1 MKPYNPLEKENLG
14 KSVAES
20 LLSSTAFP
28 LGELET
34 FLGAG
39 IYAIYYTGDFSQ
51 YSRLAVQGCPPNE
64 ESTPIYVGKAIPSGG
79 RKGVIDPEASGKGK
93 KLFGRLNEHK
103 RSIERTNNLDIT
115 DFYCR
120 YLVVDDVWI
129 PLGESLII
137 QKFRPLWNVVVEGFG
152 NHDPG
157 AGRVKGKLSSW
168 DVLHPGRF
176 DPERFAPPKLEE
188 NQILKLVAEYLRVEH
203 SE

>member
-20 LLSSTAFP
+20 LLASTPFP
-28 LGELET
+28 LGDLAQ
-34 FLGAG
+34 FSGAG
-39 IYAIYYTGDFSQ
+39 IYAIYYTGKFTP
-51 YSRLAVQGCPPNE
+51 YARLASQGRPPTE
-64 ESTPIYVGKAIPSGG
+64 ASTPIYVGKAIPSGA
-79 RKGVIDPEASGKGK
+79 RKGVIDPEISLKGR

-103 RSIERTNNLDIT
+103 RSIERATNLNIG
-115 DFYCR
+115 DFFCR
-120 YLVVDDVWI
+120 YLIVDDVWI

-157 AGRVKGKLSSW
+157 AGRVAGKLSSW

-176 DPERFAPPKLEE
+176 DPKRFAPPRNTEDD
-188 NQILKLVAEYLRVEH
+188 ILALVAEYWH
-203 SE
+203 